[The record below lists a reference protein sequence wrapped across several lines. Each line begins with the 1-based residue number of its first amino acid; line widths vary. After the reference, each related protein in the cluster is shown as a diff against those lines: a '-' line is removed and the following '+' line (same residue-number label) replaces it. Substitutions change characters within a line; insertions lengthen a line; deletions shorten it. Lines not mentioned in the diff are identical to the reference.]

1 MRINFRTTQRQWKK
15 SDMTN
20 TDNRMITR
28 IQCKI
33 KHRIPEIREGKD
45 VVDDVKNARRIQM
58 IHIEK

>member
-1 MRINFRTTQRQWKK
+1 
-15 SDMTN
+15 MTN

>member
-1 MRINFRTTQRQWKK
+1 
-15 SDMTN
+15 MTN

-28 IQCKI
+28 IQLKI
-33 KHRIPEIREGKD
+33 KYRIPEIREGKD